1 MDWGNCNQKGAHKRK
16 SKIQL
21 IRILPFSFSNKK
33 EIRKINYSFKTVETD
48 ESETTRHYSLPRPS
62 IINIQP
68 SFKCTYTKNLTLT
81 VLCNSFATK
90 PKSFKIESRRVYLT
104 PVEQIFRQGCASLY
118 WNPPVNNLFT
128 DLILLRV

>member
-1 MDWGNCNQKGAHKRK
+1 MVPDIRFRARK
-16 SKIQL
+16 KQDPINPDL
-21 IRILPFSFSNKK
+21 AFSFPNKK
-33 EIRKINYSFKTVETD
+33 ETRKINYSFKTVEPD
-48 ESETTRHYSLPRPS
+48 ESETTRHYSLPRP
-62 IINIQP
+62 IIRNIQP

-81 VLCNSFATK
+81 VLRNSFKTK

-104 PVEQIFRQGCASLY
+104 PVEQIFRQGCASPY

>member
-1 MDWGNCNQKGAHKRK
+1 MIIISIEREKRK
-16 SKIQL
+16 IKL
-21 IRILPFSFSNKK
+21 IRNLHFSCSNKK
-33 EIRKINYSFKTVETD
+33 ETRKINYSFKTVEPD
-48 ESETTRHYSLPRPS
+48 ESETTRHYSLPRPR

-81 VLCNSFATK
+81 VLRNSFTTK

-104 PVEQIFRQGCASLY
+104 PVDQIFRQGCASLY